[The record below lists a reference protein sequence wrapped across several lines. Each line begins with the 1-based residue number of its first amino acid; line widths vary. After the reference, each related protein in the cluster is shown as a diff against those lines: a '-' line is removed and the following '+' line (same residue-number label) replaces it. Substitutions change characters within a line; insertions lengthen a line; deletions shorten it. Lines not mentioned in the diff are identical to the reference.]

1 MTKDTDARDIDSVNH
16 VGHVVRDLDAAATR
30 YEAMGFVL
38 SPLSMHF
45 GSPGPG
51 EPAQPLG
58 SGNRC
63 AIFPDN
69 YLELVAHVDR
79 DKYDLFCG
87 RYLERF
93 EGAHIICFGCGDAGV
108 VDGRVRAAGI
118 DTSGVIP
125 LQRDIDTPEGDRTA
139 KFDCVH
145 FAAAVTPEGL
155 IQAAHHRTPEFIH
168 QARYLGHPNGVVAL
182 SDVTLSTVD
191 PAATAARYEKLIG
204 RVATAADGR
213 YVLDMPRPAGSRV
226 TIVAAADL
234 SDWLP
239 GAADH
244 PDPNLA
250 GYAFATTDPDAVRRH
265 LDAAEIAHVAQGDR
279 IVVPA
284 DAAFGA
290 AVVFEPAGRSG

>member
-1 MTKDTDARDIDSVNH
+1 MTRDIDSVNH
-16 VGHVVRDLDAAATR
+16 VGHVVRDLDAAAAR
-30 YEAMGFVL
+30 FESMGFIL

-51 EPAQPLG
+51 EPGQPLG

-69 YLELVAHVDR
+69 YLEIVAHVDP

-108 VDGRVRAAGI
+108 VDRRVRAAGI

-125 LQRDIDTPEGDRTA
+125 LQRDIDTLEGQRTA

-145 FAAAVTPEGL
+145 FAAAATPEGL
-155 IQAAHHRTPEFIH
+155 IQAAHHQTPEYIH
-168 QARYLGHPNGVVAL
+168 QARHLDHPNGSVAL
-182 SDVTLSTVD
+182 TDVYLSAVD
-191 PAATAARYEKLIG
+191 PAATAERYEMLTG
-204 RVATAADGR
+204 LTARAANGSF
-213 YVLDMPRPAGSRV
+213 VFDMLRPAGSRV
-226 TIVAAADL
+226 SVLAAADI

-239 GAADH
+239 GAAKH
-244 PDPNLA
+244 PDPHLA
-250 GYAFATTDPDAVRRH
+250 GYAFGTTDLDAVLRH
-265 LDAAEIAHVAQGDR
+265 LEMAEIAHLRQGGR
-279 IVVPA
+279 LVVPA
-284 DAAFGA
+284 EAAFGSV
-290 AVVFEPAGRSG
+290 VVFEPIRRRN